1 MRLTAHHLSHWLTS
15 PCALP
20 HTRTQGWAADM
31 KSRGYDTCDG
41 SEALTARGNSGFGSL
56 TPADIGSTVLRSA
69 RSMKKD
75 MDEEAEMKAA
85 MMARA
90 AAKK

>member
-1 MRLTAHHLSHWLTS
+1 M
-15 PCALP
+15 P

>member
-1 MRLTAHHLSHWLTS
+1 
-15 PCALP
+15 
-20 HTRTQGWAADM
+20 M
-31 KSRGYDTCDG
+31 KSRGYETCDG
-41 SEALTARGNSGFGSL
+41 SEALTARGNSFYGSSL